1 MCMHVHVGAGRIRK
15 AKLLSGDIDVI
26 LKVL

>member
-15 AKLLSGDIDVI
+15 AKLMSGDIDGI
-26 LKVL
+26 LKML